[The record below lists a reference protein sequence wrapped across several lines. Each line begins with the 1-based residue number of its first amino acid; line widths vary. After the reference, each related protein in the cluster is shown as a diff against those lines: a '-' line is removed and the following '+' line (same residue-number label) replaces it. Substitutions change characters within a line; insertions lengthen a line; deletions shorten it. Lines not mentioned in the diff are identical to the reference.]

1 MVWFEVLA
9 VYVVFATSKTD
20 LHVKNFVP
28 LVPMA
33 HKLTTGFFCS
43 YLISRF
49 WQANISRGF
58 NFVISRRQNM
68 KKRAL
73 HFAKKCQQNFM
84 FIKLHKGNEL
94 STYTVQ
100 RDYFIQERL
109 TLLRTLK
116 TTVIRSSDS
125 FCSSKHHPD
134 PQKDLWGEVCFLH
147 KQ

>member
-1 MVWFEVLA
+1 VVWFEVLA

-20 LHVKNFVP
+20 LRVKNFVP

-58 NFVISRRQNM
+58 NFVISGRQNM

-100 RDYFIQERL
+100 GIISNRN
-109 TLLRTLK
+109 
-116 TTVIRSSDS
+116 V
-125 FCSSKHHPD
+125 
-134 PQKDLWGEVCFLH
+134 
-147 KQ
+147 